1 MLLSSPTL
9 DNELDKELKE
19 LKLFS
24 TTSLSGLLVNVLL
37 FSAVNDAFVMYQW
50 GEHQGAKNV
59 KLIPDGN
66 GEFTKEMGMLV
77 KKENLGF
84 GSRSWRYSMVVN
96 DGVIEKIFVEQSIP
110 GMIAPGDSILLK
122 RGDIWEGQMIFAP
135 GKAPKLIGTYGT
147 GEKPIIYGDGRGL
160 VWNPVSGQPCAAY
173 ETNIGQGGKIS
184 MLAED
189 NTIYTEIYGWSPSNL
204 TPGYWKTSQYALGN
218 SDIITLCTLDGSQP
232 NNIRTFRSEIVG
244 IISSRNIIAENLD
257 LRETYAGLFARYSDS
272 IIARGIDTLNTQDT
286 ALYFAYGTNNSLMEN
301 NHLVV
306 SGNTALYFAY
316 SGYNNIMRNNTIDTT
331 YYVPGNISGIIR
343 GGGSDGAGI
352 GLHTG
357 SGDILEYNNINK
369 TGSGAFDFWYENNS
383 IIRYNYMDN
392 NAGMFPHGTN
402 LTLYGNVYGKNIK

>member
-1 MLLSSPTL
+1 MAWGGHDAGDLRIGGNSFFGSGRYFNGSITNVQVYNYALSANQINQIYNSYLSGGQSPDITYDQKTYYLSSSIG
-9 DNELDKELKE
+9 DD
-19 LKLFS
+19 
-24 TTSLSGLLVNVLL
+24 
-37 FSAVNDAFVMYQW
+37 
-50 GEHQGAKNV
+50 
-59 KLIPDGN
+59 I
-66 GEFTKEMGMLV
+66 
-77 KKENLGF
+77 
-84 GSRSWRYSMVVN
+84 N
-96 DGVIEKIFVEQSIP
+96 DGLSPATPWRSLEKIFVEQSIP
-110 GMIAPGDSILLK
+110 GRIAPGDSILLK
-122 RGDIWEGQMIFAP
+122 RVDIWEGQIVIQSLGDNDAQP
-135 GKAPKLIGTYGT
+135 TILGTYGT

-173 ETNIGQGGKIS
+173 EANIGQGGKIS

-331 YYVPGNISGIIR
+331 YYVPTNISGIIR

-383 IIRYNYMDN
+383 IIR
-392 NAGMFPHGTN
+392 
-402 LTLYGNVYGKNIK
+402 